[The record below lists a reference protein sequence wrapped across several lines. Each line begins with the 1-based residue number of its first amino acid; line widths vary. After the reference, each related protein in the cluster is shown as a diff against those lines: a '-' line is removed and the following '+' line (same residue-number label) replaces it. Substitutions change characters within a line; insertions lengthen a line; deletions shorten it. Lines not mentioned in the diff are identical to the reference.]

1 MSWQK
6 HGLWPGFVWMALVAG
21 LAAQAPTGQPAAG
34 QTPPAEPAQERP
46 TFRVQVDLV
55 TQDVLVRDK
64 DGLFV
69 PDLTKDE
76 FEIYEDGVLQDI
88 ASMTVVH
95 GGRVSTPL
103 AAPPPAPPEGLI
115 LPPARRTNDISG
127 RIFLFFVDDLHMQF
141 HNTVR
146 VRELFKK
153 ISRELV
159 HDGDM
164 FGMVS
169 SGPSSI
175 LVDMTYDRARLE
187 EAINKIT
194 GDGLKPSEIIQSNF
208 GGSLTELRYRANV
221 AFMTVMDTLANL
233 EKVHD
238 RRKAVVYVSDGYDF
252 NPFPEAR
259 LGLMDPSSPF
269 LQNVGQRDLNMIRAG
284 LGLDSDS
291 VNTTAAAQDPLVQDM
306 LRREE
311 FSDADLAMEMAELTR
326 AANRA
331 NATIYTIDP
340 RGLVGQPDLDE
351 QVDPSQWREYI
362 FKSQNTLR
370 TLADDT
376 GGIAI
381 VNSNDFDKGIARI
394 DADSSDY
401 YVLGFYSKNPDPTRR
416 RRKIEIKV
424 MRPGVSAFSRQEYV
438 LAPRTAADQR

>member
-1 MSWQK
+1 MSLK
-6 HGLWPGFVWMALVAG
+6 AHGFWSGVVWSALVVG
-21 LAAQAPTGQPAAG
+21 LAAQAPAPAAPAG
-34 QTPPAEPAQERP
+34 QSQAGQDSQP

-55 TQDVLVRDK
+55 TQDVLVHDK
-64 DGLFV
+64 DGQFV
-69 PDLTKDE
+69 PDLTKNE
-76 FEIYEDGVLQDI
+76 FQIYEDGVLQDI

-103 AAPPPAPPEGLI
+103 LAAPAKPPEGII
-115 LPPARRTNDISG
+115 LPPARRTNDVSG

-141 HNTVR
+141 QSTPR
-146 VRELFKK
+146 VRELFRK
-153 ISRELV
+153 ISRDLV

-164 FGMVS
+164 FGIVS

-208 GGSLTELRYRANV
+208 GGSLTELRYRAQV

-238 RRKAVVYVSDGYDF
+238 RRKAVVYMSDGYDF
-252 NPFPEAR
+252 NPFAEAR

-269 LQNVGQRDLNMIRAG
+269 LQNVGQRDMNMIRSG
-284 LGLDSDS
+284 LGLDNNSVDS
-291 VNTTAAAQDPLVQDM
+291 VSSAAQDPLVQDM

-351 QVDPSQWREYI
+351 QVDPTQWRTYI
-362 FKSQNTLR
+362 QKSQDTLR

-381 VNSNDFDKGIARI
+381 VNSNDFDKGIKRI

-424 MRPGVSAFSRQEYV
+424 TRPGVSAFSRQEYV
-438 LAPRTAADQR
+438 LAPREAANTR

>member
-1 MSWQK
+1 MSLK
-6 HGLWPGFVWMALVAG
+6 RHGLLSGALWAALAVA
-21 LAAQAPTGQPAAG
+21 LTAQAPAAPQAPSQ
-34 QTPPAEPAQERP
+34 QTPAVPAGGQRP
-46 TFRVQVDLV
+46 TFSVQVDLV
-55 TQDVLVRDK
+55 TQDVLVRD
-64 DGLFV
+64 DNGRFV
-69 PDLTKDE
+69 PDLNKDE
-76 FEIYEDGVLQDI
+76 FQIYEDGVLQDI

-103 AAPPPAPPEGLI
+103 QAPQQAPPEGLI
-115 LPPARRTNDISG
+115 LPQKRQSNDVSG

-153 ISRELV
+153 IERELV

-187 EAINKIT
+187 EAINKIS

-284 LGLDSDS
+284 LGIDNQS
-291 VNTTAAAQDPLVQDM
+291 VDTTAAAQDPLVQEM

-351 QVDPSQWREYI
+351 QVDPTQWRSYI
-362 FKSQNTLR
+362 QKSQDTLR

-381 VNSNDFDKGIARI
+381 VNSNDFDKGIKRI

-401 YVLGFYSKNPDPTRR
+401 YVLGFYSKNPDPTKR

-424 MRPGVSAFSRQEYV
+424 TRPGVSAFSRQEYV
-438 LAPRTAADQR
+438 LSARTSR

>member
-1 MSWQK
+1 MSLRGRGWS
-6 HGLWPGFVWMALVAG
+6 FVVWAG
-21 LAAQAPTGQPAAG
+21 LIGALGAQAPAPT
-34 QTPPAEPAQERP
+34 TPSSQDQGSRP

-64 DGLFV
+64 DGRFV
-69 PDLTKDE
+69 PDLTKDD
-76 FEIYEDGVLQDI
+76 FQIYEDGVLQDI

-103 AAPPPAPPEGLI
+103 LAAAPKAPEGI
-115 LPPARRTNDISG
+115 VLPPARRSNDVSG

-141 HNTVR
+141 QNTPR
-146 VRELFKK
+146 VRELFRK
-153 ISRELV
+153 IERELV

-164 FGMVS
+164 FGIVS

-194 GDGLKPSEIIQSNF
+194 GDGLKPSEIIESNF
-208 GGSLTELRYRANV
+208 GGSLTELRYRAQV

-252 NPFPEAR
+252 NPFAEAR

-284 LGLDSDS
+284 LGIDNNS
-291 VNTTAAAQDPLVQDM
+291 VDTVAAAQDPLVQDM

-340 RGLVGQPDLDE
+340 RGLVGQPDLDQ
-351 QVDPSQWREYI
+351 QVDPTQWRSYI
-362 FKSQNTLR
+362 QKSQDTLR

-381 VNSNDFDKGIARI
+381 VNSNDFDKGIKRI

-401 YVLGFYSKNPDPTRR
+401 YVLGFYSKNPDPTKR

-424 MRPGVSAFSRQEYV
+424 LRPDVTAFSRKEYV
-438 LAPRTAADQR
+438 LAPRATGDAR